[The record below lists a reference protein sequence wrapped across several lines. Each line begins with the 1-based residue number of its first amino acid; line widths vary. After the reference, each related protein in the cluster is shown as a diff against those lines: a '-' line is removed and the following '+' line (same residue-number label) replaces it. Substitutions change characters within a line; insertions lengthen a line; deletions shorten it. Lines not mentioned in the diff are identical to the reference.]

1 MKRPGA
7 LLACCA
13 LVLGLMLSSGSA
25 SAAGTPTAAGTWSCC
40 GAGGAGLQTW
50 VIKSSGSR
58 LSGGGY
64 DGSSEFSPISGSVSG
79 TSVTI
84 VTGPYITDPG
94 YSATFTGRLSADG
107 STMSGTWKSNAN
119 QSGTW
124 TATRTAG
131 SPTIQPSNKQ
141 EEEEKK
147 AKEEAKAKKKKAKL
161 ATSTTLRCDQ
171 YQPDTPLAYFECTA
185 EVSNASLTE
194 PLPKPSGIVSFTVN
208 PGGGGGF
215 RGFDTC
221 SLKPSELGGNSAFC
235 SVSYWPPAE
244 GIPIGAQPPI
254 TGSYLGDSTFAPS
267 SAQPSAALPQI
278 PQASAQQSGSSVPLK
293 MTCPA
298 QTVCTGTAQLAASG
312 AQASAVHAGA
322 AGSAIVASGSYSIAA
337 HGKATIKLRLTA
349 RGRSLIKKHHRHLIV
364 TLQITPNTGPAT
376 HKTLVLK

>member
-1 MKRPGA
+1 MKSPGT

-13 LVLGLMLSSGSA
+13 LMLGLMLSSGSA
-25 SAAGTPTAAGTWSCC
+25 DATGTPTAAGTWSCC

-79 TSVTI
+79 TTVTI
-84 VTGPYITDPG
+84 ITGPYITDPG
-94 YSATFTGRLSADG
+94 YSATFVGKLSASG
-107 STMSGTWKSNAN
+107 TTMSGTWTSNVH

-131 SPTIQPSNKQ
+131 SPTTQPSKKQ
-141 EEEEKK
+141 EEEKK
-147 AKEEAKAKKKKAKL
+147 KEEEAKSKKKRAKL
-161 ATSTTLRCDQ
+161 ATSMTLRCDQ

-185 EVSNASLTE
+185 EVSNASITE
-194 PLPKPSGIVSFTVN
+194 PLPTPSGIVSFAVN

-221 SLKPSELGGNSAFC
+221 SLKPSELTGNSAFC
-235 SVSYWPPAE
+235 SVTYWPPPE

-267 SAQPSAALPQI
+267 SAQPSAALPQV

-322 AGSAIVASGSYSIAA
+322 AGSAIVATGSYSIAA
-337 HGKATIKLRLTA
+337 HGQATIKLHLTA

-364 TLQITPNTGPAT
+364 TLQITPKGGSAT
-376 HKTLVLK
+376 HKALVLK